1 MQEWTERVLEGVR
14 ILFQMGQNRAFH
26 MSYIGGGG
34 EMLLKVL
41 YRGMI
46 AGGVVLAVLLLRM
59 MLCRAPKIYRE
70 TLIKAFPAPDLRRE
84 AAHSFANPCASAG
97 GSKEVLI

>member
-1 MQEWTERVLEGVR
+1 MTPFGNPYCKKSSLSGDGSENTSHSPSMVYAAAL
-14 ILFQMGQNRAFH
+14 
-26 MSYIGGGG
+26 SS
-34 EMLLKVL
+34 
-41 YRGMI
+41 
-46 AGGVVLAVLLLRM
+46 
-59 MLCRAPKIYRE
+59 RE

>member
-1 MQEWTERVLEGVR
+1 M
-14 ILFQMGQNRAFH
+14 MKC
-26 MSYIGGGG
+26 
-34 EMLLKVL
+34 EMLSKCI
-41 YRGMI
+41 RGTN
-46 AGGVVLAVLLLRM
+46 VV
-59 MLCRAPKIYRE
+59 CRSRE

>member
-1 MQEWTERVLEGVR
+1 MQP
-14 ILFQMGQNRAFH
+14 
-26 MSYIGGGG
+26 
-34 EMLLKVL
+34 
-41 YRGMI
+41 
-46 AGGVVLAVLLLRM
+46 LLLSF
-59 MLCRAPKIYRE
+59 RE

>member
-1 MQEWTERVLEGVR
+1 VTQIRAENAAFQAFSCVR
-14 ILFQMGQNRAFH
+14 RSCKAT
-26 MSYIGGGG
+26 
-34 EMLLKVL
+34 
-41 YRGMI
+41 
-46 AGGVVLAVLLLRM
+46 
-59 MLCRAPKIYRE
+59 PRE

>member
-1 MQEWTERVLEGVR
+1 MVLIQIIHYKR
-14 ILFQMGQNRAFH
+14 INIR
-26 MSYIGGGG
+26 IP
-34 EMLLKVL
+34 
-41 YRGMI
+41 
-46 AGGVVLAVLLLRM
+46 LLRYASFSVFTQICIQNM
-59 MLCRAPKIYRE
+59 IIRICRLRE

>member
-1 MQEWTERVLEGVR
+1 MDHRR
-14 ILFQMGQNRAFH
+14 
-26 MSYIGGGG
+26 
-34 EMLLKVL
+34 KD
-41 YRGMI
+41 
-46 AGGVVLAVLLLRM
+46 
-59 MLCRAPKIYRE
+59 RE